1 MKQKVHL
8 LIILQFKSSLPSC
21 KAADNRETPSPIP
34 WIIAWLEEVTL
45 GDMGEPVSYVHNGQE
60 FKFCCK
66 PCIPKFKKNPEK
78 FIQELKEESKGL

>member
-8 LIILQFKSSLPSC
+8 LIILSLTPFTLFVSC
-21 KAADNRETPSPIP
+21 GQQGDAKPYLLDYCLVGGSD
-34 WIIAWLEEVTL
+34 L

-78 FIQELKEESKGL
+78 YIQELKEETEDL

>member
-8 LIILQFKSSLPSC
+8 LIILSLSPLTFFVSC
-21 KAADNRETPSPIP
+21 GQQGESKPYPLDYCLVGGSD
-34 WIIAWLEEVTL
+34 L